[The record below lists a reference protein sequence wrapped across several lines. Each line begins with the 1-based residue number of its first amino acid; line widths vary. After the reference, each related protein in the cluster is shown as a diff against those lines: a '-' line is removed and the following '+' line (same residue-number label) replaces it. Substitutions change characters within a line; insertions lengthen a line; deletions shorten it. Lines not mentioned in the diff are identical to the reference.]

1 MQDPISITVEGGT
14 QEQAGLIGDFINSS
28 LIEAGF
34 TNVSSQYEDSDTER
48 DAMKALR
55 NLNPSIFDV
64 EINIDA
70 IGSVGDP
77 EEGSADDDD
86 DDN

>member
-1 MQDPISITVEGGT
+1 MQDPISIIVEGGT
-14 QEQAGLIGDFINSS
+14 QEQAGLIGDFINTS

-34 TNVSSQYEDSDTER
+34 TNVSAQYEDSDTER
-48 DAMKALR
+48 DVMKALR

-70 IGSVGDP
+70 IGSATDP
-77 EEGSADDDD
+77 EEGSVGSDD